1 MYTSKDDWVV
11 VRDLDNLRDYFQL
24 LEKQKIT
31 HLIVD
36 EYATT
41 ELVDG
46 GGPAV
51 GVGLAGLQHELRLHL
66 VDIFNH
72 ENNYKFL
79 IKEYD
84 SKEDGFNYHLKLF
97 KIDYNLYNEWVNE
110 N

>member
-1 MYTSKDDWVV
+1 M
-11 VRDLDNLRDYFQL
+11 
-24 LEKQKIT
+24 
-31 HLIVD
+31 D

-72 ENNYKFL
+72 ENNYQFL

-84 SKEDGFNYHLKLF
+84 SKENGFNYHLKVF
-97 KIDYNLYNEWVNE
+97 KIDYDLYNEWVNE